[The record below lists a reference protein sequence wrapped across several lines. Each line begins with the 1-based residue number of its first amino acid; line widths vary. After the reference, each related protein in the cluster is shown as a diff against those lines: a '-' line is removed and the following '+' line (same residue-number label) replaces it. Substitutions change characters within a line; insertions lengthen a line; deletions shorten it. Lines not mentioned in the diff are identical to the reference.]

1 MIPREEHLKQV
12 NRFHDMLKD
21 IDDEIEKLGN
31 DVTPEL
37 LFKYFTLT
45 SKVWPLV
52 DNSVE
57 RIKNRLDDFDDF
69 DEKYGK

>member
-21 IDDEIEKLGN
+21 IGDEIEKLGN

-37 LFKYFTLT
+37 LIKYFFCKTL
-45 SKVWPLV
+45 L
-52 DNSVE
+52 
-57 RIKNRLDDFDDF
+57 F
-69 DEKYGK
+69 YY